1 MEVVID
7 IFKNKM
13 TAAAIGIVGFEQLA
27 INNFQVI

>member
-13 TAAAIGIVGFEQLA
+13 MAASIGISEFEQLA